1 MYWNQP
7 LSMVVLLLGSPLR
20 CALPLHSMAVVVPP
34 PPFRLLTV
42 QTVSLGV
49 CVWTENQGEVY
60 EPFLCTTVMSSQK
73 SAASHKTAQCRTQS
87 HSVAARAMI
96 QS

>member
-1 MYWNQP
+1 
-7 LSMVVLLLGSPLR
+7 MVVLLLGSPLR

-34 PPFRLLTV
+34 PLFQLLTV
-42 QTVSLGV
+42 QTVGLCVCV
-49 CVWTENQGEVY
+49 CVWTEYHGEVY

-73 SAASHKTAQCRTQS
+73 SAASHKTAPCLTQS